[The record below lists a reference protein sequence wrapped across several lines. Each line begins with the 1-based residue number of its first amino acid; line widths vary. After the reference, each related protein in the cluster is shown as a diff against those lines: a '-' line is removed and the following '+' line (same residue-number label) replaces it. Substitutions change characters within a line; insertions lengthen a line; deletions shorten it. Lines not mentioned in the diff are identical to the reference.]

1 MKKFIKN
8 KKADIPVAILV
19 IGVFAICTLAILSF
33 KFMDIKTT
41 KGFYESIEG
50 IEEMNSQIQKYL
62 FYKNA
67 GVEDSKIEEF
77 LEIKQDAER
86 KYIEVEKKIN
96 NVSIIKIKYT
106 LPK

>member
-1 MKKFIKN
+1 MKKIIKN
-8 KKADIPVAILV
+8 KKADIPVTILV

-50 IEEMNSQIQKYL
+50 IEEMNSQIQKYY

-67 GVEDSKIEEF
+67 GIEDLDIEKF
-77 LEIKQDAER
+77 LSIKEG
-86 KYIEVEKKIN
+86 YIEVEKEIDD
-96 NVSIIKIKYT
+96 VSIIKIKYS
-106 LPK
+106 LPN